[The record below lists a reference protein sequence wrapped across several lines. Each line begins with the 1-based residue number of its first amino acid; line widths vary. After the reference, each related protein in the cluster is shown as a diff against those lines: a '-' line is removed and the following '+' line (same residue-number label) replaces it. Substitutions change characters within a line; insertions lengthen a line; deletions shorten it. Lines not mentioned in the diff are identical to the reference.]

1 MITQQTFFIFLLGAT
16 LFLAN
21 GCRKV
26 KPKPPAAEGFDEP
39 IPATTSYLTGRI
51 TFELADLERKIN
63 KELKPV
69 LVTEDALEGR
79 KGEKW
84 QLRVERRGPVKLR
97 YEKQRVSFTAP
108 LQVWIS
114 NPLAF
119 KRNKRRLARDSS
131 FIATR
136 QPLCALSVNF
146 DTPLSVGKNW
156 TLSTKSRFIDY
167 QWIEKPQLRILGV
180 RVSIQNI
187 AEKIINSR
195 KGDIESAID
204 QAVAG
209 ELHLDKEIRK
219 IWRDIQRPLL
229 LNKKPDSI
237 WLVPT
242 PSSVAAGPIS
252 GNSRSITVPLRIG
265 FTTATYF
272 GDRPDVKPSLK
283 LPVLQ
288 KVAHLRPISDLK
300 VLFTIPFADLNRIL
314 SNNMKGRKLE
324 LAGGLITVKSASVY
338 GGQHALILKTDV
350 DGSVK
355 GTLYFHGKPYF
366 DTLSNTLQ
374 VRDVDFDVHT
384 EERLLATAD
393 WLLHD
398 TLRDT
403 LTAALT
409 IPMGRQ
415 LAALPKKIETAFAR
429 GKAGKKTELDIA
441 AFRLVPQRIAV
452 RPEGVQIL
460 IDIQSKVTLEV
471 KRL

>member
-1 MITQQTFFIFLLGAT
+1 
-16 LFLAN
+16 
-21 GCRKV
+21 
-26 KPKPPAAEGFDEP
+26 
-39 IPATTSYLTGRI
+39 
-51 TFELADLERKIN
+51 
-63 KELKPV
+63 
-69 LVTEDALEGR
+69 
-79 KGEKW
+79 
-84 QLRVERRGPVKLR
+84 
-97 YEKQRVSFTAP
+97 
-108 LQVWIS
+108 
-114 NPLAF
+114 
-119 KRNKRRLARDSS
+119 
-131 FIATR
+131 
-136 QPLCALSVNF
+136 
-146 DTPLSVGKNW
+146 
-156 TLSTKSRFIDY
+156 
-167 QWIEKPQLRILGV
+167 
-180 RVSIQNI
+180 
-187 AEKIINSR
+187 
-195 KGDIESAID
+195 
-204 QAVAG
+204 
-209 ELHLDKEIRK
+209 
-219 IWRDIQRPLL
+219 
-229 LNKKPDSI
+229 
-237 WLVPT
+237 
-242 PSSVAAGPIS
+242 
-252 GNSRSITVPLRIG
+252 
-265 FTTATYF
+265 
-272 GDRPDVKPSLK
+272 VKPSLK

-300 VLFTIPFADLNRIL
+300 VLFTIPFADLNRVL

-324 LAGGLITVKSASVY
+324 LAGGLITIKSASVY